1 VYVPEGH
8 AVQTWSA
15 VEVPALD
22 TYVPTWQTIHGTQ
35 ALALALEVNC
45 PDGQAAHTR
54 SLWDVPAVITY
65 VPAAHALN
73 GTHWA
78 ALVVVL

>member
-1 VYVPEGH
+1 MPV
-8 AVQTWSA
+8 
-15 VEVPALD
+15 LD
-22 TYVPTWQTIHGTQ
+22 TYVPTWQTTHGTQ

-54 SLWDVPAVITY
+54 SLWDVPAVLTY

-78 ALVVVL
+78 ALVAVL